1 MSIRLRLLLSYIA
14 MLLIPIVLTIVIG
27 GIMAHEY
34 LGDVKNIYK
43 SDMKRGSVEKV
54 IAEQASAFEQIQLT
68 TSQNPDKLMDIAFL
82 QDLDKKFNLI
92 NSGII
97 VRKNNQTI
105 YVSNIVNDPEISNKL
120 PPYGGAQKGG
130 DAKGEPHNNRDPIL
144 IGDSLLSI
152 QQFDFNFTDHSPG
165 SVFIVSDLSPIGKIA
180 RDFLGSLFLA
190 LLLILIITNGLLT
203 FIVSRS
209 ILKPI
214 EALEKAAGQ
223 IKEGNL
229 NFQVDC
235 KSNDEIGQ
243 LCRTFEE
250 MRCKLQESIE
260 LQMQYEENRKEL
272 ISNISHDLKTP
283 ITAIKGYTEGIMDG
297 VPDSPEKME
306 KYIQTIHN
314 KAIDVD
320 KLIDELFLFSKL
332 DLKREPFNFE
342 KVEMT
347 SYLQHSTEELLLD
360 LNKKGIQLN
369 FETGHDQPVMVIADR
384 EKLKR
389 VINNIIDNSVK
400 YMDKSPGKIAIKL
413 QDGMENI
420 TIGIID
426 NGQGISQAALSLIFD
441 RFYRA
446 DPSRNTAIQGSG
458 LGLAIAQRII
468 EEHGGRIWAESEEG
482 VGTSIFFTLKKGS
495 KVN

>member
-1 MSIRLRLLLSYIA
+1 MSIRLRLLLSYLA

-27 GIMAHEY
+27 GIIAHEY
-34 LGDVKNIYK
+34 IGDVKNIYK
-43 SDMKRGSVEKV
+43 SDMKGGSLEKV
-54 IAEQASAFEQIQLT
+54 ISDQASAFEQIQLT
-68 TSQNPDKLMDIAFL
+68 TSKNPDKLMDIAFL
-82 QDLDKKFNLI
+82 QGLDKKFNLI
-92 NSGII
+92 NSGIV
-97 VRKNNQTI
+97 VRKNKQTI
-105 YVSNIVNDPEISNKL
+105 YVSNIVNDPDISNKL
-120 PPYGGAQKGG
+120 PPYGAPPKGG
-130 DAKGEPHNNRDPIL
+130 GGKGEPHNNREPLL
-144 IGDSLLSI
+144 IGDSLFFF
-152 QQFDFNFTDHSPG
+152 QQFDFSFTDNSPG
-165 SVFIVSDLSPIGKIA
+165 SVFIVSDISPIGKFA

-190 LLLILIITNGLLT
+190 ILLILIITNGLLT

-214 EALEKAAGQ
+214 KALEEAAEQ

-229 NFQVDC
+229 NFQVEN

-243 LCRTFEE
+243 LSRTFEE
-250 MRCKLQESIE
+250 MRCKLKESIE

-347 SYLQHSTEELLLD
+347 SYLEHSTEELLLD

-369 FETGHDQPVMVIADR
+369 LSTGDDQPLIVIADR

-400 YMDKSPGKIAIKL
+400 YMDKNPGEISINL
-413 QDGMENI
+413 QDGTDRI
-420 TIGIID
+420 TIGIRD

-458 LGLAIAQRII
+458 LGLSIAQRII
-468 EEHGGRIWAESEEG
+468 EEHGGKIWAESEEG
-482 VGTSIFFTLKKGS
+482 IGTSIFFTLRKGS
-495 KVN
+495 KVD